1 MPLFWWYSSNSKFF
15 FRDHSNDDSWNYW
28 LHPGRLSTY
37 LYNDSHWSFHGKQW
51 MIFIRD
57 DFVLNG
63 VPDSWQTT
71 TTLSITGWTTS
82 VFTPTS
88 INFGELEVSSSEQ
101 EKNIELEAP
110 NYFGIEDL
118 KWQWWYYT
126 TLQIWEL
133 SDGDKTLEVTEAKVR
148 IANLEVH
155 TIAGQEG
162 SNISVPAW
170 VSDFILFDSENPA
183 NILERAVTTNGKIG
197 KYWVLPHMKLTIAA
211 YQQVWDYE
219 GTITFTIIED
229 GSISPI
235 VYASC
240 KELLDNRASSTSWVY
255 TINPSW
261 SEEFEVYCD
270 METDWGGWTMIE
282 SLNYTNSL
290 SSTDTF
296 GNRSFTNDYPSNEN
310 SDGSWNLSRWR
321 LSKSNIQVLLTEN
334 KFYWRV
340 VWLNN
345 EIDLNNYAIIEGDFT
360 TNETSWGYFPTTWK
374 VRGYSLPSNSRW
386 WNNNGSHLHL
396 GTPENW
402 IPNYVTSEDGF
413 GYYYDVNST
422 HFANWEYTQWF
433 VR

>member
-1 MPLFWWYSSNSKFF
+1 MKTYRKETFLISICTLFLFVFVFF
-15 FRDHSNDDSWNYW
+15 SIWNA
-28 LHPGRLSTY
+28 TQT
-37 LYNDSHWSFHGKQW
+37 D
-51 MIFIRD
+51 
-57 DFVLNG
+57 
-63 VPDSWQTT
+63 VPETTGSVETT

-197 KYWVLPHMKLTIAA
+197 KYWVLPHMKLTIAP

-270 METDWGGWTMIE
+270 METDWGGWTLVKRFWKKITVWSFNPWPLARDSQIWNIE
-282 SLNYTNSL
+282 DIRPDSNETVKLSDIAINSINFSEVWLQGSSDVIIQTNTIDSDRRVQIWDSRIYKEWFSDEYKETWIINDGSFSACYKYWFFIIYNWFSIIHDDC
-290 SSTDTF
+290 SSGDVSRDYGFGIAQDGWYIHSSSNTGFHTKAQTSYDNEF
-296 GNRSFTNDYPSNEN
+296 GNE
-310 SDGSWNLSRWR
+310 
-321 LSKSNIQVLLTEN
+321 
-334 KFYWRV
+334 
-340 VWLNN
+340 
-345 EIDLNNYAIIEGDFT
+345 
-360 TNETSWGYFPTTWK
+360 
-374 VRGYSLPSNSRW
+374 
-386 WNNNGSHLHL
+386 
-396 GTPENW
+396 W
-402 IPNYVTSEDGF
+402 I
-413 GYYYDVNST
+413 
-422 HFANWEYTQWF
+422 
-433 VR
+433 R